1 MHKNNDIDER
11 REFLRLEYEHSL
23 NFKVLSGEK
32 LLTKSGVFSRNISAS
47 GLLFRTASETSIPP
61 LSSIVWI
68 ELDPKMLNIC
78 GEIETD
84 LIIHKNGVFGR
95 VVRIAEG
102 EPGKSYDIGVCFLR
116 RKNMTKTEIQL
127 LING

>member
-11 REFLRLEYEHSL
+11 REFLRLEYERSL

-116 RKNMTKTEIQL
+116 RKNMTKTEIQI

>member
-1 MHKNNDIDER
+1 MGEEGDDK
-11 REFLRLEYEHSL
+11 REFLRVDYETPL
-23 NFKVLSGEK
+23 NFKVLKDEK
-32 LLTKSGVFSRNISAS
+32 LTAKSDVSSVNISAC
-47 GLLFRTASETSIPP
+47 GLLFRTSTESSIPS

-68 ELDPKMLNIC
+68 ELNPKMMNIC
-78 GEIETD
+78 AEIEND

-116 RKNMTKTEIQL
+116 KKDMTEEEIDAL
-127 LING
+127 MKD